1 MARSSECRDYY
12 ARKVPDT
19 ADIVRDACLQQ
30 LILLS
35 VPPLQG
41 DSCGLIGL
49 LIVKRVYFFQFTVAH
64 MHAVEDLIHAK
75 VVSISKTKQF
85 TGTSAATTASRSDR
99 AYADK
104 SPFPHQRLR
113 RRSGRLPRRR
123 HRFPAHWLAAVVTGL
138 GIHDVRRED
147 ERQVR
152 ESLGEV
158 PDLAV

>member
-1 MARSSECRDYY
+1 M
-12 ARKVPDT
+12 
-19 ADIVRDACLQQ
+19 
-30 LILLS
+30 
-35 VPPLQG
+35 
-41 DSCGLIGL
+41 
-49 LIVKRVYFFQFTVAH
+49 VY
-64 MHAVEDLIHAK
+64 
-75 VVSISKTKQF
+75 ISKTKQF

-113 RRSGRLPRRR
+113 RRSGRLPPRR
-123 HRFPAHWLAAVVTGL
+123 HRFPAHRAVVTGL